1 MNERPVEYVLI
12 DNIKYEI
19 VMEKTLND
27 KTYLYLTNVNDDK
40 DMLIRK
46 YTHDNKEILKTLD
59 NDKEFEEA
67 MKLIED

>member
-27 KTYLYLTNVNDDK
+27 KAYLYLTNVNDDK

>member
-27 KTYLYLTNVNDDK
+27 KTYLYLTNINDDK

-46 YTHDNKEILKTLD
+46 YTHDSKEILKPLD

-67 MKLIED
+67 MKLID

>member
-1 MNERPVEYVLI
+1 MNERPVEYLLI

-46 YTHDNKEILKTLD
+46 YTHDSKEILKPLD

-67 MKLIED
+67 MKLID

>member
-19 VMEKTLND
+19 VMEKTLNN
-27 KTYLYLTNVNDDK
+27 KTYLYLTNINDDK

-46 YTHDNKEILKTLD
+46 YTHDSKEILKPLD

-67 MKLIED
+67 MKLID

>member
-46 YTHDNKEILKTLD
+46 YTPDNKEILKPLD

-67 MKLIED
+67 MKLID

>member
-1 MNERPVEYVLI
+1 MNERAVEYVLI

-27 KTYLYLTNVNDDK
+27 KTYLYLTNINDDK

-46 YTHDNKEILKTLD
+46 YTHDSKEILKPLD

-67 MKLIED
+67 MKLID

>member
-1 MNERPVEYVLI
+1 MLEEFEKN
-12 DNIKYEI
+12 NIKYEI

-27 KTYLYLTNVNDDK
+27 KTYLYLTNINDDK

-46 YTHDNKEILKTLD
+46 YTHDSKEILKPLD

-67 MKLIED
+67 MKLID

>member
-1 MNERPVEYVLI
+1 MNERPVKYVLI

-27 KTYLYLTNVNDDK
+27 KTYLYLTNINDDK

-46 YTHDNKEILKTLD
+46 YTHDSKEILKPLD

-67 MKLIED
+67 MKLID

>member
-1 MNERPVEYVLI
+1 
-12 DNIKYEI
+12 
-19 VMEKTLND
+19 MEKTLND

-46 YTHDNKEILKTLD
+46 YTHDNKEILKPLD

-67 MKLIED
+67 MKLID

>member
-19 VMEKTLND
+19 VMEKVSNN
-27 KTYLYLTNVNDDK
+27 KAFLYLTNINDDK

-46 YTHDNKEILKTLD
+46 YTHDNKEILKPLD
-59 NDKEFEEA
+59 NDKELEEA
-67 MKLIED
+67 LKLIED

>member
-27 KTYLYLTNVNDDK
+27 KTYLYLTNINDDK

-46 YTHDNKEILKTLD
+46 YTHDSKEILKPLD

-67 MKLIED
+67 MELID

>member
-46 YTHDNKEILKTLD
+46 YTHDSKEILKPLD

-67 MKLIED
+67 MKLID

>member
-19 VMEKTLND
+19 VMEKVSNN
-27 KTYLYLTNVNDDK
+27 KTFLYLTNINDDK

-46 YTHDNKEILKTLD
+46 YTYDNKEILKPLD
-59 NDKEFEEA
+59 NDKELEEA
-67 MKLIED
+67 LKLIED

>member
-1 MNERPVEYVLI
+1 MEKRSVEYVLI

-19 VMEKTLND
+19 VMEKSLND
-27 KTYLYLTNVNDDK
+27 KTFLYLTNINDDS

-46 YTHDNKEILKTLD
+46 YTHDNLGTLKPLD

-67 MKLIED
+67 MLLINN

>member
-27 KTYLYLTNVNDDK
+27 KTYLYLTNINDDK
-40 DMLIRK
+40 DILIRK
-46 YTHDNKEILKTLD
+46 YTHDSKEILKPLD

-67 MKLIED
+67 MKLID

>member
-12 DNIKYEI
+12 DNIKYEV

-27 KTYLYLTNVNDDK
+27 KTYLYLTNINDDK

-46 YTHDNKEILKTLD
+46 YTHDSKEILKPLD

-67 MKLIED
+67 MKLID